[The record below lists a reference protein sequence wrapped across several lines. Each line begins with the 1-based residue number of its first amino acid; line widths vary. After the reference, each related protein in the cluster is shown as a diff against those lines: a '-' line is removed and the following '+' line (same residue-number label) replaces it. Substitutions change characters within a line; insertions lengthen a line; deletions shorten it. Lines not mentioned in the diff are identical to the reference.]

1 MIDGCGRAQRHHRR
15 AKDGRAQHPGAD
27 GGLHSQQE
35 GDPVNGNPLEGDFL
49 I

>member
-1 MIDGCGRAQRHHRR
+1 MTQLTLKQWQRR

-35 GDPVNGNPLEGDFL
+35 GDQVNGDTLDDTRKKT
-49 I
+49 